1 MARKRNGKTARRVA
15 MTMGSI
21 TLACSLA
28 VPAALADEAASPSPE
43 TPASAA
49 TEEPAPQPE
58 PQPAEEGTAETQE
71 PPAAET
77 PEPPA
82 APAGQEGDAAPAEP
96 QAPEDPAPGGAQE
109 GAGAVEGSPSGEGA
123 PGTGEEGA
131 QGEPEG
137 PAEEAPAPEDPGQPA
152 APDDPVDGEGS
163 GEEALPDEGEPAGDG
178 DADTGQAADENG
190 QAGAEGAEKP
200 DQPAE
205 DGGDRD
211 DASGAEPDQDGE
223 GDAADDAE
231 KEDGKEDEADGAET
245 EAVDEAADLEDMLAA
260 SDSAALTRSPSTTA
274 SVSANGSTVTLRASG
289 GAFDKAWGVSFEV
302 SGSRGTVWVAATRQ
316 SDGSWLAY
324 ASSSSVGS
332 GSVSVTGWANV
343 ASDPAAAVSSTTV
356 RIPGVEA
363 SLSLSY
369 DASSGS
375 IVARASGV
383 SCPSGVTF
391 VSVGITSP
399 AGTERWYR
407 LSQQADGSWSAS
419 IDPAD
424 FGWQSGTY
432 ALVGSICDAAWAGID
447 AGSTHAKLEFG
458 SESFSA
464 KTAGDGSS
472 LSLVASGG
480 RFDAAWGVSFE
491 VVGSRGTQWIPA
503 VRQSDGSWKADVAS
517 GTVGAGSVRV
527 TAWANIGS
535 SPAASI
541 SSASAEIP
549 GVEASLSLSY
559 DASSGSIVAR
569 ASGVSC
575 PSGVTFVSVGI
586 TSPAGTERWYRLSQ
600 QADGSW
606 SASIDPADFGW
617 QSGTYALVGSIC
629 DAAWAGIDAGSTHA
643 KLEFGGEKISAS
655 VSSDGKTVV
664 VTTSGGRYAQ
674 SWNVSLEVSSASKT
688 IWVAAAKQSDGSWVA
703 RVDSEDL
710 GGGLLT
716 ICAYANVGS
725 QTLRLD
731 STQVRTH
738 SATPSVTCVVQATQD
753 NILTTASGG
762 AFARATNVAFAVYN
776 VSEGTSQ
783 TAWFQAYKQSDGS
796 WATEIPAEVNG
807 VGTCIVGAY
816 ATYDG
821 TTSQLATTRY
831 TYSVVPQLTTEIY
844 LGGGDYSVS
853 YGMAGLKVQRIQQA
867 LGIGDYNYPRY
878 LDQTVAA
885 VKSFQ
890 SRAGLPVTGVVD
902 RSTWLALGLSEY
914 EWTTLGAYASPVR
927 VSATASASERVEAMI
942 SRAYDYLG
950 DSYVWDASGAPGQGV
965 DCAGLVMQALYAA
978 GLDTGIIN
986 PVTHST
992 TSWGDHDALNFYYY
1006 GGFTKVSLA
1015 DRVRGD
1021 LIFYGNGTIDHVAI
1035 YLGNDQIIEAYPN
1048 KVQTNTLWKA
1058 TILGVT
1064 RVFS

>member
-1 MARKRNGKTARRVA
+1 

-109 GAGAVEGSPSGEGA
+109 GAGAVEGSPSGEGV

-152 APDDPVDGEGS
+152 VPNDPVDGEGS

-356 RIPGVEA
+356 R
-363 SLSLSY
+363 
-369 DASSGS
+369 
-375 IVARASGV
+375 
-383 SCPSGVTF
+383 
-391 VSVGITSP
+391 
-399 AGTERWYR
+399 
-407 LSQQADGSWSAS
+407 
-419 IDPAD
+419 
-424 FGWQSGTY
+424 
-432 ALVGSICDAAWAGID
+432 
-447 AGSTHAKLEFG
+447 
-458 SESFSA
+458 
-464 KTAGDGSS
+464 
-472 LSLVASGG
+472 
-480 RFDAAWGVSFE
+480 
-491 VVGSRGTQWIPA
+491 
-503 VRQSDGSWKADVAS
+503 
-517 GTVGAGSVRV
+517 
-527 TAWANIGS
+527 
-535 SPAASI
+535 
-541 SSASAEIP
+541 IP

-878 LDQTVAA
+878 LDQTVAT